1 VAMGLLTGLLG
12 AFWLTRWMETL
23 LFEVRATDLTTY
35 VVIALLLA
43 SVALFACFIPAR
55 RATRTDPIIALRCE

>member
-1 VAMGLLTGLLG
+1 MGLLIGLIG
-12 AFWLTRWMETL
+12 AFGLTRWMETL
-23 LFEVRATDLTTY
+23 LFEVRATDPATY